1 MATGF
6 ISVIDINLLASYH
19 ECRSLI
25 GYAAHYLF
33 CCVQR
38 VAWQCVVNKM
48 AAVSLRFRSVSEGDK
63 FNDWTADFEKNW
75 KLRRTNVSDKSPQ
88 SIQIIR
94 LKSLITVRF
103 NNLRMLVVAL
113 QDKAQ
118 FCCKLVSI
126 SCKVTTM

>member
-1 MATGF
+1 MRYKSRAQNVLEKYEHAMIIRTI
-6 ISVIDINLLASYH
+6 ISSRLENYSK
-19 ECRSLI
+19 LI
-25 GYAAHYLF
+25 Y
-33 CCVQR
+33 
-38 VAWQCVVNKM
+38 
-48 AAVSLRFRSVSEGDK
+48 K
-63 FNDWTADFEKNW
+63 FNYWTGDLEKNW

>member
-1 MATGF
+1 MIIRTI
-6 ISVIDINLLASYH
+6 ISSRLENYSK
-19 ECRSLI
+19 LI
-25 GYAAHYLF
+25 Y
-33 CCVQR
+33 
-38 VAWQCVVNKM
+38 
-48 AAVSLRFRSVSEGDK
+48 K